1 MTEHTPRVAALP
13 PAVSLVDVSTYLPGE
28 PIGADYYAQFADSDD
43 LRDNLMFRA
52 PKFRHHVAPDETAID
67 MVERAAAG
75 LVERHGADALANV
88 DVLITHTQMPD
99 MPFYG
104 GGGGMAHRL
113 GMKPNWVVDLHNGGC
128 AAFVLGLKLARRLL
142 ESGEGRTAL
151 IAVAQNSAG
160 TAFDQP
166 TIRRKA
172 QSAVPGDGAAVG
184 LVTVS
189 DESPIL
195 DIECR
200 TYGEYAGDM
209 TLAIDPPRKWW
220 QAGPGEACIGF
231 TDAKITKVLAR
242 GNRQV
247 PEIAYAVCDRIGMA
261 PKELDLLVTN
271 QPNRVFLRNWRE
283 ALELP
288 AERHRDTF
296 DECGNLFAAGI
307 PVNLDRAITAGQVKK
322 GDVVMMAAFAHA
334 GDFAGAAAIKWGG
347 RTR

>member
-1 MTEHTPRVAALP
+1 MT
-13 PAVSLVDVSTYLPGE
+13 VSLMDVSTYLPGE

-52 PKFRHHVAPDETAID
+52 PRFRHHVGPDETAID

-75 LVERHGADALANV
+75 LVERHGRDVISDV

-113 GMKPNWVVDLHNGGC
+113 GMKPNWVIDLHNGGC
-128 AAFVLGLKLARRLL
+128 AAFVLGLKLARNLL
-142 ESGEGRTAL
+142 ASGEGRSAL

-160 TAFDQP
+160 TAFDQE
-166 TIRRKA
+166 TVRRKA
-172 QSAVPGDGAAVG
+172 QASVPGDGAAVG

-195 DIECR
+195 DVECR

-231 TDAKITKVLAR
+231 TESKITKVLAR

-247 PEIAYAVCDRIGMA
+247 PEVSYAVCDRIGRK
-261 PKELDLLVTN
+261 PRDLDLLVTN
-271 QPNRVFLRNWRE
+271 QPNRAFLRNWRD

-288 AERHRDTF
+288 KERHVDTF
-296 DECGNLFAAGI
+296 DDCGNLFAAGI
-307 PVNLDRAITAGQVKK
+307 PVNLDRAIADGRLKK
-322 GDVVMMAAFAHA
+322 GDVVLMAAFAHA
-334 GDFAGAAAIKWGG
+334 GDFAGAAAVQWGG
-347 RTR
+347 RAR

>member
-1 MTEHTPRVAALP
+1 MT
-13 PAVSLVDVSTYLPGE
+13 VSLMDLSTYLPGD

-52 PKFRHHVAPDETAID
+52 PKFRHHVAEDETAID

-75 LVERHGADALANV
+75 LVERHGQDAIANV
-88 DVLITHTQMPD
+88 DVLITHTQAPD

-113 GMKPNWVVDLHNGGC
+113 GMKPNWVIDLHNGGC
-128 AAFVLGLKLARRLL
+128 AAFVLGLKLARNLL

-151 IAVAQNSAG
+151 IAVAQNAAG
-160 TAFDQP
+160 QAFDQP
-166 TIRRKA
+166 GVRRKPQA
-172 QSAVPGDGAAVG
+172 AVPGDGAAVG
-184 LVTVS
+184 LVTLS

-209 TLAIDPPRKWW
+209 TLDIDPPRKWW

-231 TDAKITKVLAR
+231 TESKITKVLAR

-247 PEIAYAVCDRIGMA
+247 PEVALAVCDRIGMQS
-261 PKELDLLVTN
+261 KDIDLLVTN
-271 QPNRVFLRNWRE
+271 QPNRAFLRNWRE

-288 AERHRDTF
+288 KDRHLDTF

-307 PVNLDRAITAGQVKK
+307 PINLDRAISDGQVKK
-322 GDVVMMAAFAHA
+322 GDVIMMAAFAHA
-334 GDFAGAAAIKWGG
+334 GDFAGAAAVQWGG
-347 RTR
+347 RAA